1 MAGDVCKATPF
12 FLFPPLFLFFL
23 FLSPTLTPFVSS
35 HSFSL
40 NLASFPLCEDQV
52 ISIHS
57 VCRYLGLKF
66 WVFAR
71 DFLRGYT
78 LCSLS
83 SVLFCSWGDSRALEA
98 LHWVPCFYK
107 FSHLIEH
114 LAECF
119 HVEEIDG
126 VQYSR
131 TWSWVKINTLDTSLG
146 VNSPFRTS
154 PTAPLIVLT
163 TEHFLWCIYNQAI
176 WDQERAYNLSRVRYR
191 GIHPNTCP
199 LGMRYKLYC
208 H

>member
-1 MAGDVCKATPF
+1 MGICRWQGTSVR
-12 FLFPPLFLFFL
+12 PPLF
-23 FLSPTLTPFVSS
+23 
-35 HSFSL
+35 SFSSFSPL
-40 NLASFPLCEDQV
+40 LFHLLSLPTPSRNLASFPLCEDPSYFYSLCLLILGPEV
-52 ISIHS
+52 
-57 VCRYLGLKF
+57 LGLCKRF
-66 WVFAR
+66 SER
-71 DFLRGYT
+71 LR
-78 LCSLS
+78 SL
-83 SVLFCSWGDSRALEA
+83 LPINCALCSWGDNRALEA
-98 LHWVPCFYK
+98 LHRVPCFYK

-114 LAECF
+114 LAEFF

-163 TEHFLWCIYNQAI
+163 TQHFLWRIYNQAI